1 MTKSSAPQDSNVRVT
16 TLDGKPLDALG
27 RALRSHY
34 DDLLRQPLPARFE
47 MLLAQLDAEEKA
59 ARKRAERNLD

>member
-1 MTKSSAPQDSNVRVT
+1 MTKSSAPKDSNARET

-47 MLLAQLDAEEKA
+47 ALLAELDAEEKA
-59 ARKRAERNLD
+59 ARRRTERDRD